1 MAIEMEEKLCTIVL
15 HDDRVTKKDVLASN
29 RAMHVGEFAYLNAP
43 GARTLCIAPAGLAS
57 NSTEISIHV
66 TLAQKFGFENRTQGR
81 IQIIEDP
88 DPATATHVE
97 MFFRDQF
104 LSRADMW
111 QLMGRLQDTV
121 LYHGQTINYLGSE
134 TAEVKQIYIA
144 GQEVESAISSHPHT
158 KPIFRSGSA
167 RYTILI
173 EVSREMLEN
182 WSNGDL
188 MYERMIDGFLPAL
201 FRRWESL
208 KVKHQISIVLFGRI
222 VNVHASGNNGHADKV
237 LDNEDFFHVL
247 VSEVASAS
255 WRQIMRRLKR
265 AFNDH
270 RLPHSVSLA
279 ADTNMLEAIHLTAM
293 DFADDQNDAHLM
305 STGTSMIAIT
315 AGSGLFEADHTL
327 LKQTTDLL
335 VGNSIGVDI
344 VALSPKPLHPVPLFR
359 YDHNGTVEFALPHW
373 VDISFWRD
381 PHDEARSTWTLTNIE
396 EPVEDIALPLL
407 RESGWSEV
415 DTSTMDYHDNQ
426 VFQDRGPS
434 SQSILD
440 SSPAITTVD
449 PIGSVETM
457 KGVPIPGSSPKKN
470 NPTAPVPVDESP
482 RSGNSDASNKEPLSR
497 AKRPRLPP
505 HPLMQSGR
513 KISVGP
519 KGLAPSRGVAST
531 TLSTAHAQHER
542 EMGLGISATPSDSS
556 NGLAKAIRRS
566 LARQPSQQS
575 LVSHRT
581 SGSDQYQT
589 SRPIDIASVPES
601 SEDEESSDPA
611 GDLKQ
616 GIADTMVGTAL
627 EHETSLS
634 ATPKAKN
641 MFPRKGSMN
650 DSLDMLSPWVM
661 LLNPCNP
668 RRDNMRVASQYRK
681 WQHVFPRAVSSGAF
695 KWSSMCSPA
704 ALPLTAE
711 YKPSASELETHY
723 RKKVRRHV
731 ISNSSGLKNETARV
745 LVERLIDVR
754 LIRGF
759 QIVAIRNT
767 GSDHTFQSK
776 DKPVLL
782 SLGRRY
788 HELQRFSDFEIQVV
802 QYDPKTGIGS
812 EDNGTQHYLTSYEPK
827 MRIMTGM
834 TVKPEVTYHSESP
847 IADWSSLDEYILGL
861 LPAPEVNASFKVRLI
876 LVPVEMT
883 KSDRNA
889 QTRLGGLSDEERRI
903 EGIQRLTQT
912 WQRQRHFSVEDQQ
925 RHVSIT
931 KSKPTSSAPERD
943 QNPLAIDYQTKDTSI
958 IVNAQGHT
966 LPSQLEGGEL
976 STPLFKDSEKHH
988 SSNFDLEKLVKQ
1000 MQELPPFGVEMR
1012 DRRWLTLT
1020 HLKCFRGDE
1029 MTSWLQGAFKD
1040 LELREDA
1047 VALGNEL
1054 MNRGIFSHVRQK
1066 HKFRDGNYF
1075 YQIASAHRTTEYPD
1089 TQGLFSKAPWRSIPA
1104 TPIAESV
1111 KSPIIR
1117 PLTNDSSSSS
1127 GRPTPVLGP
1136 IDHKAKEVLLSQ
1148 MMRYNVDPQKKSD
1161 HLQVIDL
1168 HYDRIHN
1175 PENCYHIQLEWLGAS
1190 TKLVREAISRWS
1202 STIDGYGLK
1211 LIQVPLQEASKF
1223 REHHPFDQ
1231 PQPIRLA
1238 VRPPDK
1244 ILATPIIQPHSV
1256 SPRPV
1261 EDHFA
1266 YHKAILRQHDFALDY
1281 EAASEFNTDLQ
1292 VTYSWGPPTYSH
1304 TQFVHKSGLVLAQIL
1319 SNEVGDFILLP
1330 NRLASS
1336 RTSSASTS
1344 SSSSTATK
1352 LTDVETIESITRS
1365 FKDFCRNEE
1374 MLKQFFSQA
1383 DRPKGFA
1390 PSPFA
1395 GATLAA
1401 DFDVPPMQLPP
1412 HLSHR
1417 AQGHRHLL
1425 GMIE

>member
-1 MAIEMEEKLCTIVL
+1 MTFEMEEKPCTIVL
-15 HDDRVTKKDVLASN
+15 HDDRITKKDVLAGN

-43 GARTLCIAPAGLAS
+43 GARTLCIAPAGLAA

-66 TLAQKFGFENRTQGR
+66 NLAQRFGFENRTQGR
-81 IQIIEDP
+81 VQIIEDP

-97 MFFRDQF
+97 LFFRDQY

-121 LYHGQTINYLGSE
+121 LYQGQIMNYLGSE
-134 TAEVKQIYIA
+134 TAEVKHIYIA
-144 GQEVESAISSHPHT
+144 GQEAESAISSHPHT

-173 EVSREMLEN
+173 EISREMLEN

-188 MYERMIDGFLPAL
+188 MYERMIDGFLPDL

-208 KVKHQISIVLFGRI
+208 KVKHQISVVLFGRI
-222 VNVHASGNNGHADKV
+222 IDVHANGV
-237 LDNEDFFHVL
+237 LAAHEPSSEDFFHVL

-279 ADTNMLEAIHLTAM
+279 ADSNMLEAIHLTAM
-293 DFADDQNDAHLM
+293 DFTDDQTDAHLM
-305 STGTSMIAIT
+305 STGTSIIAIS
-315 AGSGLFEADHTL
+315 AGPGLFDADHTL

-373 VDISFWRD
+373 VDISFWKNS
-381 PHDEARSTWTLTNIE
+381 HDAAHSTWTLTNIE
-396 EPVEDIALPLL
+396 EPVEDISLPLL
-407 RESGWSEV
+407 RESGWGEAH
-415 DTSTMDYHDNQ
+415 TSTMDYHDNQ
-426 VFQDRGPS
+426 VFQDRRPSSKAIVDS
-434 SQSILD
+434 SQS
-440 SSPAITTVD
+440 PTAAD
-449 PIGSVETM
+449 PVGSAETM
-457 KGVPIPGSSPKKN
+457 KGVPIPGTSPKKTI
-470 NPTAPVPVDESP
+470 PSVPVDTDESP
-482 RSGNSDASNKEPLSR
+482 TGSVSNASTKEPLSR
-497 AKRPRLPP
+497 AKRQRLPP

-531 TLSTAHAQHER
+531 TVSATHAQHEK
-542 EMGLGISATPSDSS
+542 EMGLGASHTTSDNS
-556 NGLAKAIRRS
+556 NGLAKAIRAS
-566 LARQPSQQS
+566 LARKPSQQS
-575 LVSHRT
+575 LVSHMT
-581 SGSDQYQT
+581 SGSDQHQT
-589 SRPIDIASVPES
+589 SRPIDIGSVPEAT
-601 SEDEESSDPA
+601 ENESNDPA
-611 GDLKQ
+611 RDLKQ
-616 GIADTMVGTAL
+616 GIADTMVGTVL

-634 ATPKAKN
+634 ATPKAKS
-641 MFPRKGSMN
+641 MFLRKGSMN

-681 WQHVFPRAVSSGAF
+681 WQHVFPRAISSGAF

-812 EDNGTQHYLTSYEPK
+812 EDNGIQHYLTSYEPK
-827 MRIMTGM
+827 MRMVTGM

-861 LPAPEVNASFKVRLI
+861 SPSSDVNASFKVRLI
-876 LVPVEMT
+876 LVPVDMT

-889 QTRLGGLSDEERRI
+889 QTRLGGLSDDERRI

-912 WQRQRHFSVEDQQ
+912 WQRQRHFTAEDQQ
-925 RHVSIT
+925 RHVSLT
-931 KSKPTSSAPERD
+931 KPKQTSSALERD
-943 QNPLAIDYQTKDTSI
+943 PNPLAIDYQTKDPSV
-958 IVNAQGHT
+958 IVNAHGPT
-966 LPSQLEGGEL
+966 LSSQLEGGEL
-976 STPLFKDSEKHH
+976 TTPLFAESEKHH

-1000 MQELPPFGVEMR
+1000 MQELPPYGVDMR

-1029 MTSWLQGAFKD
+1029 MTSWLLGAFKD
-1040 LELREDA
+1040 VNLREDA
-1047 VALGNEL
+1047 VTLGNEL
-1054 MNRGIFSHVRQK
+1054 MNRGIFAHVRQK

-1127 GRPTPVLGP
+1127 GRPTPILGP
-1136 IDHKAKEVLLSQ
+1136 VDLKAKEVLLSQ
-1148 MMRYNVDPQKKSD
+1148 VMRYNVDPQKKSD

-1168 HYDRIHN
+1168 HY
-1175 PENCYHIQLEWLGAS
+1175 G
-1190 TKLVREAISRWS
+1190 
-1202 STIDGYGLK
+1202 
-1211 LIQVPLQEASKF
+1211 
-1223 REHHPFDQ
+1223 EHYDELFDC
-1231 PQPIRLA
+1231 P
-1238 VRPPDK
+1238 
-1244 ILATPIIQPHSV
+1244 
-1256 SPRPV
+1256 
-1261 EDHFA
+1261 
-1266 YHKAILRQHDFALDY
+1266 
-1281 EAASEFNTDLQ
+1281 
-1292 VTYSWGPPTYSH
+1292 
-1304 TQFVHKSGLVLAQIL
+1304 
-1319 SNEVGDFILLP
+1319 
-1330 NRLASS
+1330 
-1336 RTSSASTS
+1336 
-1344 SSSSTATK
+1344 
-1352 LTDVETIESITRS
+1352 
-1365 FKDFCRNEE
+1365 C
-1374 MLKQFFSQA
+1374 
-1383 DRPKGFA
+1383 
-1390 PSPFA
+1390 
-1395 GATLAA
+1395 
-1401 DFDVPPMQLPP
+1401 
-1412 HLSHR
+1412 
-1417 AQGHRHLL
+1417 
-1425 GMIE
+1425 

>member
-1 MAIEMEEKLCTIVL
+1 MTVEMEEKPCTIVL
-15 HDDRVTKKDVLASN
+15 HDDRVTKKDVLAGN

-43 GARTLCIAPAGLAS
+43 GARTLCIAPAGLAA
-57 NSTEISIHV
+57 NSSEISIHV
-66 TLAQKFGFENRTQGR
+66 TLASKFGFENRTQGR
-81 IQIIEDP
+81 IQIIEEP

-97 MFFRDQF
+97 IFFKDQC

-144 GQEVESAISSHPHT
+144 GQEVDSAISSHPHT

-173 EVSREMLEN
+173 EISREMLEN

-201 FRRWESL
+201 FQRWESL
-208 KVKHQISIVLFGRI
+208 KVKHQISIVLFGRL
-222 VNVHASGNNGHADKV
+222 VDTYTNGLSGYSDKAHK
-237 LDNEDFFHVL
+237 DDFFHVV

-255 WRQIMRRLKR
+255 WRQVVRRLKK
-265 AFNDH
+265 AFNHD

-279 ADTNMLEAIHLTAM
+279 AESNMLEAIHLTAM
-293 DFADDQNDAHLM
+293 DFADDQTDAHLM
-305 STGTSMIAIT
+305 STGTSIIAIT

-359 YDHNGTVEFALPHW
+359 YDHNGTTEFALPHW

-381 PHDEARSTWTLTNIE
+381 PHELTRSTWTLTNIE

-407 RESGWSEV
+407 RESGW
-415 DTSTMDYHDNQ
+415 DTTDSTALDYHDNQ
-426 VFQDRGPS
+426 VFEAQTAVGSDP
-434 SQSILD
+434 
-440 SSPAITTVD
+440 ITATASTSAD
-449 PIGSVETM
+449 HIGSVETM
-457 KGVPIPGSSPKKN
+457 KGVPIPGVSPKKTPPPPLEADGS
-470 NPTAPVPVDESP
+470 PTGSKT
-482 RSGNSDASNKEPLSR
+482 GASNTDPLSR
-497 AKRPRLPP
+497 AKRQRLPP

-531 TLSTAHAQHER
+531 TLSTEHAQHEK
-542 EMGLGISATPSDSS
+542 EIGLGVSQTPSDTS
-556 NGLAKAIRRS
+556 NGLSGFIRRTLGRKTS
-566 LARQPSQQS
+566 EQS

-581 SGSDQYQT
+581 SGSDQYHT

-601 SEDEESSDPA
+601 SEDESSDPA
-611 GDLKQ
+611 GDLRQ
-616 GIADTMVGTAL
+616 GIADTMVGTVL

-634 ATPKAKN
+634 ATPRAKS

-723 RKKVRRHV
+723 NKKVRRHV

-767 GSDHTFQSK
+767 GGDHTFQSK

-802 QYDPKTGIGS
+802 QYDPKAGIGS
-812 EDNGTQHYLTSYEPK
+812 EDNASQHYLTEYEPK
-827 MRIMTGM
+827 MRTITGA

-861 LPAPEVNASFKVRLI
+861 LDSPEVNASFKVRLI
-876 LVPVEMT
+876 LVPVELS

-912 WQRQRHFSVEDQQ
+912 WQRQRHFTAEDQQ

-931 KSKPTSSAPERD
+931 KTNPTSSAPERD
-943 QNPLAIDYQTKDTSI
+943 QNPLAIDYQTKDTSMV
-958 IVNAQGHT
+958 VNAQGHT
-966 LPSQLEGGEL
+966 LSSQLEGGEL

-1040 LELREDA
+1040 LENRDDA

-1089 TQGLFSKAPWRSIPA
+1089 TQGLFSKPPWRSIPA
-1104 TPIAESV
+1104 TPISESV
-1111 KSPIIR
+1111 KSPVMR
-1117 PLTNDSSSSS
+1117 PITNDSSSSS
-1127 GRPTPVLGP
+1127 GRPTPILGP
-1136 IDHKAKEVLLSQ
+1136 ADHKAKEVLLSL

-1168 HYDRIHN
+1168 HY
-1175 PENCYHIQLEWLGAS
+1175 G
-1190 TKLVREAISRWS
+1190 K
-1202 STIDGYGLK
+1202 
-1211 LIQVPLQEASKF
+1211 
-1223 REHHPFDQ
+1223 
-1231 PQPIRLA
+1231 
-1238 VRPPDK
+1238 
-1244 ILATPIIQPHSV
+1244 
-1256 SPRPV
+1256 
-1261 EDHFA
+1261 
-1266 YHKAILRQHDFALDY
+1266 
-1281 EAASEFNTDLQ
+1281 
-1292 VTYSWGPPTYSH
+1292 
-1304 TQFVHKSGLVLAQIL
+1304 
-1319 SNEVGDFILLP
+1319 
-1330 NRLASS
+1330 
-1336 RTSSASTS
+1336 
-1344 SSSSTATK
+1344 
-1352 LTDVETIESITRS
+1352 
-1365 FKDFCRNEE
+1365 
-1374 MLKQFFSQA
+1374 
-1383 DRPKGFA
+1383 
-1390 PSPFA
+1390 
-1395 GATLAA
+1395 
-1401 DFDVPPMQLPP
+1401 
-1412 HLSHR
+1412 
-1417 AQGHRHLL
+1417 
-1425 GMIE
+1425 